1 MRLRGP
7 IIYAKDL
14 PRMKSFYRDVLGLQT
29 IGATEID
36 NYVEFDA
43 GTATLA
49 LHAIPGPIA
58 EKVEIASP
66 PVPRENNP
74 LKLTFEVED
83 VARERKRLEDLG
95 VTIVERPW
103 GACDGIDPEGNIFGL
118 TSPPSNM

>member
-1 MRLRGP
+1 MHLRGAT
-7 IIYAKDL
+7 IYAKDL
-14 PRMKSFYRDVLGLQT
+14 PRMKSFYRDVLGLRT

-43 GTATLA
+43 GTAMLA

-58 EKVEIASP
+58 GNVEIASP

-74 LKLTFEVED
+74 LKLIFEVED

-118 TSPPSNM
+118 TSPS